1 MLTPLVVGQRHY
13 KVAQEVRRNLAEYE
27 ELKDIIAM
35 LGLEE
40 LSQEDRKVVN
50 RARRLER
57 FMTQPFVTTE
67 QFTGYSGKVVDLEDA
82 LDGCERIL
90 NDEFAERSEG
100 DLYMLGKIS
109 DIKSKAGSGKESSSQ
124 GSEEGKEEEREETAE
139 VEQEETSEN
148 EQDQASENE
157 EKDSDRE

>member
-1 MLTPLVVGQRHY
+1 VVGERHY

-40 LSQEDRKVVN
+40 LSQEDRQVVN

-57 FMTQPFVTTE
+57 FLTQPFVTTE
-67 QFTGYSGKVVDLEDA
+67 QFTGYSGRVVDLEDA
-82 LDGCERIL
+82 IDGCERII
-90 NDEFAERSEG
+90 NDEFADLSES

-109 DIKSKAGSGKESSSQ
+109 EVKSKSGK
-124 GSEEGKEEEREETAE
+124 KEEQQEQQEQQKQEDK
-139 VEQEETSEN
+139 QEEDSNSKADPETN
-148 EQDQASENE
+148 E
-157 EKDSDRE
+157 